1 MRRAKAR
8 PDWHPED
15 VKAALRKK
23 GFTLSRLS
31 LQHGF
36 HHSMMTRV
44 VHEGRSAK
52 VQAIIAAAL
61 RTTPQTIWPSRYNA
75 DGTPRR
81 RNQRRGETPAAHRQ
95 IREAA

>member
-1 MRRAKAR
+1 MRQRKPA

-23 GFTLSRLS
+23 GTTLTALS
-31 LQHGF
+31 LKHGF
-36 HHSMMTRV
+36 SESLVRRV
-44 VHEGRSAK
+44 IGSGRSAR
-52 VQAIIAAAL
+52 VQALIARILKADPKA
-61 RTTPQTIWPSRYNA
+61 IWPSRYNA

-81 RNQRRGETPAAHRQ
+81 RNQRRGETTAAQRQ

>member
-1 MRRAKAR
+1 MPKPR

-15 VKAALRKK
+15 IKAALRKK
-23 GFTLSRLS
+23 GVTLTALS
-31 LQHGF
+31 VKHGWAKGTA
-36 HHSMMTRV
+36 SV
-44 VHEGRSAK
+44 VLHRPAAS
-52 VQAIIAAAL
+52 VQAAIAAVIGKP
-61 RTTPQTIWPSRYNA
+61 PQAIWPSRYNA